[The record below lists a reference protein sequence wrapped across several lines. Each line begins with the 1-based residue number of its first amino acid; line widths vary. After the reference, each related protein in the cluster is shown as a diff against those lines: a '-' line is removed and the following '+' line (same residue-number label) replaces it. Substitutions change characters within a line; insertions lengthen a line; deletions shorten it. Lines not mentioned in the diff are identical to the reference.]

1 MKVGAEASP
10 QLMLASIALPF
21 SNFAVG
27 VIVTSMA

>member
-1 MKVGAEASP
+1 MNIGAEASP
-10 QLMLASIALPF
+10 QLTWATVALPF